1 MRSILL
7 FFLAVL
13 TISAGDWLPVGIH
26 KRITDE
32 GGRLRFSV
40 IVPEAAADGKEAP
53 VVFVLPN
60 SFGLLDP
67 YPWQPW
73 AERRGCLVVALDD
86 GTPRG
91 PGIVASPYS
100 NVPGVI
106 AHFEATIAAVAKRV
120 NMTPW
125 ARVAAIDMEES
136 SVGVAFAKAQ
146 GENLGG
152 LLFTRP
158 FPLTVPLDGLPA
170 HLGIFMLLGE
180 HDQGNEREFLWLR
193 SQLRNRGFAVRS
205 GYVLGGKAKDWVP
218 QEGCN
223 TAVDHLLDLALVNH
237 PKWSPIKRQANQEAV
252 ITRGQ
257 TLSGLDDEPAHEQL
271 GWLLTVPGME
281 KQKKPIEALANRWV
295 DAGIAIAKAKE
306 ATDLVEAH
314 EKLSV
319 VAKRPQAKLADAA
332 HMKSLLAELTRM
344 RKDKAIKTEIVAADS
359 FANTLALI
367 EDDAT
372 TAKLKIVLKQLEDLV
387 AKYPATHAGKE
398 AAKLLEKV
406 RMALR

>member
-1 MRSILL
+1 MRSFLL
-7 FFLAVL
+7 LVLAIL
-13 TISAGDWLPVGIH
+13 TINAGDWLPAGIH
-26 KRITDE
+26 KRLTDE
-32 GGRLRFSV
+32 SGKLRFTV

-53 VVFVLPN
+53 VVFVLSN

-67 YPWQPW
+67 SPWQPW

-91 PGIVASPYS
+91 PGIVASPY
-100 NVPGVI
+100 NDMPGVV
-106 AHFEATIAAVAKRV
+106 AHFAATIAAATKRV
-120 NMTPW
+120 QMLPW
-125 ARVAAIDMEES
+125 ARIAVIDMES
-136 SVGVAFAKAQ
+136 SSLGIAFAKAQ

-152 LLFTRP
+152 LLLTRP

-205 GYVLGGKAKDWVP
+205 GYVLGGKARDWVP

-223 TAVDHLLDLALVNH
+223 TAVDHLLDLALINH
-237 PKWSPIKRQANQEAV
+237 PKWSPIKRQANQEVV
-252 ITRGQ
+252 IARGQ
-257 TLSGLDDEPAHEQL
+257 TLSALDDEPAHEQL
-271 GWLLTVPGME
+271 GWLLTVPGLE
-281 KQKKPIEALANRWV
+281 KQKKPLEALANRWV
-295 DAGIAIAKAKE
+295 DAGISIAKAKE
-306 ATDLVEAH
+306 PTDLVDAH

-332 HMKSLLAELTRM
+332 HMKTLLAELTRM
-344 RKDKAIKTEIVAADS
+344 RKDKVIKTEIVAADLY
-359 FANTLALI
+359 ANALALI

-372 TAKLKIVLKQLEDLV
+372 TAKLKIALKQLEELV

-406 RMALR
+406 RAALR